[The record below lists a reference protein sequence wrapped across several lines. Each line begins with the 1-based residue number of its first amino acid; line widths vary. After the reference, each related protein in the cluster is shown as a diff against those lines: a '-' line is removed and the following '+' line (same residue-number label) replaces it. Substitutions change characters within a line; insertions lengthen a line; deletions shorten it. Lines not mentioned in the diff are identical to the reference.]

1 MTKGKPPDQRL
12 VYQKQ
17 FMAVDHHLLEKYWAG
32 LCTPAERQAV
42 EQWMLEGIP
51 EESHKLLS
59 PETAPVMREQL
70 WRRIDKA
77 REEKN
82 GLPEPVK
89 VFRMSMWFK
98 GIAIAAILLVVIGLG
113 LYVSNQPSPDA
124 ALVAYQELVLPY
136 GKKASISLPDGTK
149 VFLNAGS
156 RLKYPLKFPETERR
170 IFLEGEGFF
179 EVTKDPGKPFYVQ
192 TKKTTTRVLGTRFN
206 LQSWKGDADKLNVEE
221 GKVKFSA
228 SGCKDTLILQA
239 NMQGTFNGQSLR
251 KTIVDSGNKA
261 AWTKGV
267 MVFNNAQ
274 LSEVTAELERWY
286 AVQIQ
291 LDDPGLASYR
301 VKARFDNSSLI
312 DVLKS
317 ISFALNI
324 KYKIKDKEVMLSR

>member
-1 MTKGKPPDQRL
+1 
-12 VYQKQ
+12 
-17 FMAVDHHLLEKYWAG
+17 MAVDHHLLEKYWAG
-32 LCTPAERQAV
+32 LCTPAERRAV

-51 EESHKLLS
+51 EESHELLS
-59 PETAPVMREQL
+59 PETAPLMKAQL
-70 WRRIDKA
+70 WQRIDKA
-77 REEKN
+77 RQEEN
-82 GLPEPVK
+82 ETPEPAK
-89 VFRMSMWFK
+89 VFRISMWFK
-98 GIAIAAILLVVIGLG
+98 GVAIAAILLVVIRLG
-113 LYVSNQPSPDA
+113 LYVSNQQSPDT

-156 RLKYPLKFPETERR
+156 RLKYPLKFLETERR

-206 LQSWKGDADKLNVEE
+206 LQSWKGGADKLNVEE

-239 NMQGTFNGQSLR
+239 NTQGTFNGQSLQ
-251 KTIVDSGNKA
+251 KTMADSGNKA
-261 AWTKGV
+261 AWTKGI
-267 MVFNNAQ
+267 MVFNDTR

-286 AVQIQ
+286 AVKVQ
-291 LDDPGLASYR
+291 LSDPGLASYR
-301 VKARFDNSSLI
+301 VKARFDNPSLNE
-312 DVLKS
+312 VLKS